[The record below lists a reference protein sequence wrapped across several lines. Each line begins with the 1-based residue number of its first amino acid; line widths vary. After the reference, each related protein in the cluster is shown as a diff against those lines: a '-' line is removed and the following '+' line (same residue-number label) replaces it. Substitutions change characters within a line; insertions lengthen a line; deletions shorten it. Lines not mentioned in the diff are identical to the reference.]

1 MTSPALT
8 NPASRIVVASIL
20 LASAILARAAT
31 QTSAEDAASVTL
43 QERPRI
49 GLVLGGGGARGA
61 AHIGVLRELERL
73 RIPIDA
79 IAGTSMGAVVGGL
92 YASGMTPAEL
102 EDLVATID
110 WAAAFRDEPERGY
123 SPFRRKQD
131 DEQFPIRLELGLRD
145 GELQIPLGFIQGQ
158 KLGLILRENTLAV
171 AGIDDFDRLPIP
183 FRAVASDIRSGEAY
197 VLSSGDLP
205 TAMRASMA
213 VPGAF
218 APVVV
223 DGRPLVDGGLGGNV
237 PVSVIREMNVDVVIA
252 VDVEFP
258 LYSADEIASA
268 IDVTAQVLTIL
279 IRKETRRQLQDLS
292 EDDFLIRPELGNFGT
307 TNFAEIWQAVEPGAD
322 AAVAQAERLSR
333 LSLSEAE
340 FDAHLAAR
348 RKVHA
353 PLPAVDFLEV
363 VDDGPLSAEFLEARL
378 KSETGASPD
387 PAQLAADADRL
398 YGLALYEHID
408 YRLVEKGDQNGVEFL
423 TRSKSW
429 GPNFLNFGV
438 DLEDDLQGDTAFN
451 ISARMTRRGI
461 NRFGA
466 EWRTDLQVGTE
477 PYFKTELYQPL
488 SFDSRYFIAPRI
500 VLEQT
505 NFNAFVSQESVA
517 QYRIGNSNIALD
529 VGRELGLWGELRLG
543 VFVGRGNAKIKVGAP
558 DLPESTF
565 DTGGFE
571 ADFQVDTRDDAQI
584 PLRGSHINISY
595 LDSNPRL
602 GADFN
607 FQLLQTEFTSAWTR
621 GRHSV
626 NAGLVFNTSFE
637 ADDLVQ
643 NYFPLGGFLNLSG
656 LARGEISGPH
666 AGLVRLAYYRRT
678 GEMAPNI
685 FDAPLYV
692 GASIEA
698 GDVWPTKSD
707 ISVSDVLVNGSVF
720 AGVDTFFGPLF
731 LGAGLSEGG
740 DSNFYLLLG
749 RSPL

>member
-1 MTSPALT
+1 MTSHALT
-8 NPASRIVVASIL
+8 NRASRKVVASIL
-20 LASAILARAAT
+20 IATTILAVAAPPA
-31 QTSAEDAASVTL
+31 SAEDADSAAV
-43 QERPRI
+43 QDRPRI

-92 YASGMTPAEL
+92 YAAGMTPAEL

-110 WAAAFRDEPERGY
+110 WAEAFRDNPEREN

-131 DEQFPIRLELGLRD
+131 DEQFPVRLELGLRD
-145 GELQIPLGFIQGQ
+145 GEVQIPLGFIQGQ
-158 KLGLILRENTLAV
+158 KLGLILREHTIAV
-171 AGIDDFDRLPIP
+171 SGIDDFDRLPIP

-223 DGRPLVDGGLGGNV
+223 DGHPLVDGGLGGNV
-237 PVSVIREMNVDVVIA
+237 PVSVIREMGVDIVIA

-279 IRKETRRQLQDLS
+279 IRKETRRQLASLG

-307 TNFAEIWQAVEPGAD
+307 TNFAEILQAVEPGAE
-322 AAVAQAERLSR
+322 AASAQAERLSQ
-333 LSLSEAE
+333 LSLDAAE

-348 RKVHA
+348 REVLTV
-353 PLPAVDFLEV
+353 LPDVDFVEV
-363 VDDGPLSAEFLEARL
+363 VDDGPLSSGFLESRL
-378 KSETGASPD
+378 KTETGGAPD
-387 PAQLAADADRL
+387 PEQLAADADRL
-398 YGLALYEHID
+398 YGLALYEHVD
-408 YRLVEKGDQNGVEFL
+408 YRLVERGDTTGVEFL

-429 GPNFLNFGV
+429 GPNFLNFGI

-451 ISARMTRRGI
+451 LSARMTRRGI

-466 EWRTDLQVGTE
+466 EWRTDLQIGTE

-500 VLEQT
+500 VLEKT
-505 NFNAFVSQESVA
+505 NFNAFVSQASVA
-517 QYRIGNSNIALD
+517 QYRIGNSSIALD
-529 VGRELGLWGELRLG
+529 AGSELGLWGELRLG
-543 VFVGRGNAKIKVGAP
+543 VFAGRGDAEVKVGAP
-558 DLPESTF
+558 DLPESSF

-571 ADFQVDTRDDAQI
+571 ATFLVDTRDNAQI
-584 PLRGSHINISY
+584 PLHGSRVDISY
-595 LDSNPRL
+595 VHSDTGL
-602 GADFN
+602 GADFS
-607 FQLLQTEFTSAWTR
+607 FQLLQTEFATVWTR
-621 GRHSV
+621 GRHSL
-626 NAGLVFNTSFE
+626 NAGVLFNTSFNT
-637 ADDLVQ
+637 DDLVQ

-678 GEMAPNI
+678 GETAPDI
-685 FDAPLYV
+685 FDAPLYF
-692 GASIEA
+692 GASVEA
-698 GDVWPTKSD
+698 GDVWQTKSE
-707 ISVSDVLVNGSVF
+707 ISASEVLVNGSLF

>member
-31 QTSAEDAASVTL
+31 QASAEDADRATV
-43 QERPRI
+43 QDRPRI

-73 RIPIDA
+73 RIPVDA

-110 WAAAFRDEPERGY
+110 WAAAFRDEPDREY

-131 DEQFPIRLELGLRD
+131 DEQFPVRLELGLRD

-158 KLGLILRENTLAV
+158 KLGLILRENTIAV
-171 AGIDDFDRLPIP
+171 AGIDDFDQLPIP
-183 FRAVASDIRSGEAY
+183 FRAVASDIRTGEPY
-197 VLSSGDLP
+197 VLSDGDLP

-218 APVVV
+218 APVVL
-223 DGRPLVDGGLGGNV
+223 DGRTLVDGGLGGNV
-237 PVSVIREMNVDVVIA
+237 PVSVIREMDVDVVIA

-258 LYSADEIASA
+258 LYGAEEIASA
-268 IDVTAQVLTIL
+268 IDVTAQMLTIL
-279 IRKETRRQLQDLS
+279 IRKETRRQLEDLS

-307 TNFAEIWQAVEPGAD
+307 TNFAEIAQAVEPGAE
-322 AAVAQAERLSR
+322 AASAQAERLSR
-333 LSLSEAE
+333 LSLNEAE

-348 RKVHA
+348 HKVHA
-353 PLPAVDFLEV
+353 ALPAVDFLAV
-363 VDDGPLSAEFLEARL
+363 VDDGPLSAGFLEARL
-378 KSETGASPD
+378 KTETGASPD
-387 PAQLAADADRL
+387 PTQLAADADRL
-398 YGLALYEHID
+398 YGLALYEYVD
-408 YRLVEKGDQNGVEFL
+408 YRLVEEGDQNGVEFL
-423 TRSKSW
+423 TRSKGW

-451 ISARMTRRGI
+451 LSARMTRRGI

-477 PYFKTELYQPL
+477 PYFKTDLYQPL

-517 QYRIGNSNIALD
+517 QYRIGNSSIALD
-529 VGRELGLWGELRLG
+529 VGRELGLWGELRFG

-571 ADFQVDTRDDAQI
+571 ANFQVDTRDDAQI

-602 GADFN
+602 GADFD
-607 FQLLQTEFTSAWTR
+607 FQLLQTEFTTAWTR

-656 LARGEISGPH
+656 LARGEVSGPH

>member
-1 MTSPALT
+1 MTFHAPTRSASRNVVVSLLFAT
-8 NPASRIVVASIL
+8 TIIAFAANPASADNADSARI
-20 LASAILARAAT
+20 
-31 QTSAEDAASVTL
+31 QD
-43 QERPRI
+43 RPRI

-92 YASGMTPAEL
+92 YAAGMTPAEL
-102 EDLVATID
+102 ENLVATID
-110 WAAAFRDEPERGY
+110 WAEAFRDKPDREY

-131 DEQFPIRLELGLRD
+131 DEQFPMRLELGLRD
-145 GELQIPLGFIQGQ
+145 GEVQIPLGFIQGQ

-171 AGIDDFDRLPIP
+171 AGIHDFDRLPIP
-183 FRAVASDIRSGEAY
+183 FRAVASDIRSGEAH
-197 VLSSGDLP
+197 VLASGDLP

-218 APVVV
+218 APVVL

-237 PVSVIREMNVDVVIA
+237 PVSVVREMGVDIVIA

-258 LYSADEIASA
+258 LYDAEEIASA

-279 IRKETRRQLQDLS
+279 IRKETRRQLEGLS
-292 EDDFLIRPELGNFGT
+292 EVDFLIRPELGNFGT
-307 TNFAEIWQAVEPGAD
+307 TNFAEISQAVEPGAT
-322 AAVAQAERLSR
+322 AASAQAERLSA
-333 LSLSEAE
+333 LALDEAG
-340 FDAHLAAR
+340 FIAHLAAR
-348 RKVHA
+348 REA
-353 PLPAVDFLEV
+353 LEASPAVDFLEV
-363 VDDGPLSAEFLEARL
+363 VDDGPLSAGFLEARL
-378 KSETGASPD
+378 KSGTGALPD
-387 PAQLAADADRL
+387 TAKLSADADRL
-398 YGLALYEHID
+398 YGLALYEHVD
-408 YRLVEKGDQNGVEFL
+408 YQVVGKGDQTGIEFRM
-423 TRSKSW
+423 RSKSW
-429 GPNFLNFGV
+429 GPNFLNFGI
-438 DLEDDLQGDTAFN
+438 DLEDDLQGDTSFN
-451 ISARMTRRGI
+451 LAARMTRRGI
-461 NRFGA
+461 NRLGA
-466 EWRTDLQVGTE
+466 EWRTDLQIGTE
-477 PYFKTELYQPL
+477 PYIRTELYQPL
-488 SFDSRYFIAPRI
+488 SFDSRYFIAPRLD
-500 VLEQT
+500 LEKT
-505 NFNAFVSQESVA
+505 NFNAFVNQEGIA

-529 VGRELGLWGELRLG
+529 VGRELGQWGELRLG
-543 VFVGRGNAKIKVGAP
+543 AFAGRGNANVKVGAP

-571 ADFQVDTRDDAQI
+571 ARFQVDTRDNAQI
-584 PLRGSHINISY
+584 PLRGSQVDISY
-595 LDSNPRL
+595 LNSEPGL
-602 GADFN
+602 GADFR
-607 FQLLQTEFTSAWTR
+607 FQLLQTEFMTAWTR
-621 GRHSV
+621 GRHTV
-626 NAGLVFNTSFE
+626 NAGLAFNTSFDK
-637 ADDLVQ
+637 DDLVQ

-698 GDVWPTKSD
+698 GDVWQTKSE
-707 ISVSDVLVNGSVF
+707 ISARDVLVNGSLF

-731 LGAGLSEGG
+731 IGAGLSEGG